1 MEKVV
6 LTQAGYQKLLDEL
19 QYLKTTKRVEVANE
33 LDLARSHGDL
43 RENAQYDAAKEA
55 KSHLEG
61 RIAMLEERLGNAKV
75 VDIDQLDH
83 SKAYLGSS
91 LKIKNLN
98 TEDEFTYHLVSQDE
112 ADFDTGKISVNSPI
126 GKGLLGKE
134 VGEVAEI
141 KAPAGLIKLKVLNI
155 SYEE

>member
-19 QYLKTTKRVEVANE
+19 QYLKTTKRVEVATE
-33 LDLARSHGDL
+33 LDVARSHGDL
-43 RENAQYDAAKEA
+43 RENSQYDAAKEA

-61 RIAMLEERLGNAKV
+61 RIAMLEERLGNARV

-91 LKIKNLN
+91 LKLKNLN

-112 ADFDTGKISVNSPI
+112 ADFDQGKISINSPI
-126 GKGLLGKE
+126 GKGLLGKSKD
-134 VGEVAEI
+134 EVAEI
-141 KAPAGLIKLKVLNI
+141 KAPAGIIKLKVLEI
-155 SYEE
+155 SYEG